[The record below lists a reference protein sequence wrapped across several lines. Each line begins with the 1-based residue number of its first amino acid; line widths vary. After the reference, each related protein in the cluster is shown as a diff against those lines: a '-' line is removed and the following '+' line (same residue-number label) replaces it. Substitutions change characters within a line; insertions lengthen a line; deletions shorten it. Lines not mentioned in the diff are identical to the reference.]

1 MKFGILKS
9 KIENKLVESYK
20 NNTIKKEMPKFN
32 QLVLKNKNI
41 SKLFYLYD
49 ELSVNKGLNESIANE
64 YINQS
69 ITVYENSINKISKND
84 VKSINDW
91 IEGTEYNNE
100 YDVIDDLFSTGIT
113 KLEEKIKSKKTILET
128 ITKLPKQEKE
138 IATIEGIASY
148 SKVVEER
155 VLFFFD
161 GKEQV
166 TYLKGVDVN
175 YTNINSVSKN
185 LFNGKWLRRKTAE
198 VVVGYG
204 ISQKLSLGLF
214 DFNNDFEV
222 YVPRKGKAIIESE
235 AEAFNKS
242 VLIPVG
248 IYAISEDLDGKYV
261 FADLTLAQDLLE
273 FKHNE
278 ISAVEIKT
286 KPNANEAEIMAKLNL
301 IFQNKVQVKNRA
313 QLNATLYK
321 MLNTENIAVYLIF
334 TLVIIIALFNLIGA
348 MIMMILEKK
357 SNLKTLFNLGSEVKD
372 LKKIFL
378 LQGSL
383 LTIIG
388 GIIGLILGIIIVLIQ
403 QHFKL
408 VMITESLA
416 YPVVFSI
423 QNVLIVFGTI
433 VALGFISSWIASSR
447 VTKKLLD

>member
-1 MKFGILKS
+1 MNFPLYIAKRYLFSKS
-9 KIENKLVESYK
+9 K
-20 NNTIKKEMPKFN
+20 NNAI
-32 QLVLKNKNI
+32 NI
-41 SKLFYLYD
+41 ITGIASIGIIVGTLALFVV
-49 ELSVNKGLNESIANE
+49 LSVFSGLRDFSL
-64 YINQS
+64 S
-69 ITVYENSINKISKND
+69 FSNSIDPDLKVNPLQGKTFFISQ
-84 VKSINDW
+84 
-91 IEGTEYNNE
+91 
-100 YDVIDDLFSTGIT
+100 
-113 KLEEKIKSKKTILET
+113 
-128 ITKLPKQEKE
+128 KQEKE

-175 YTNINSVSKN
+175 FTKINSVSKY
-185 LFNGKWLRRKTAE
+185 LFNGKWLRYKTAE

-222 YVPRKGKAIIESE
+222 YVPRKGKAVIESE

-278 ISAVEIKT
+278 ISGIEIKT
-286 KPNANEAEIMAKLNL
+286 KPNANEAEIMEKLNF
-301 IFQNKVQVKNRA
+301 IFQNKVEVKNRA

-348 MIMMILEKK
+348 LIMMILEKK
-357 SNLKTLFNLGSEVKD
+357 SNLKTLYNLGSEVKD

-433 VALGFISSWIASSR
+433 VALGFTSSLIASSR